1 MHHSMT
7 KEEIAILIENS
18 NYKTD
23 DSLMLNMNN
32 TLEEIIQTTET
43 LMSAVQDITDIVN
56 GEALRKGFLH
66 RDI

>member
-7 KEEIAILIENS
+7 GEEMEILIENL

-32 TLEEIIQTTET
+32 RLEEIIQTTET
-43 LMSAVQDITDIVN
+43 LMTAVQDITDIVN
-56 GEALRKGFLH
+56 GKA
-66 RDI
+66 